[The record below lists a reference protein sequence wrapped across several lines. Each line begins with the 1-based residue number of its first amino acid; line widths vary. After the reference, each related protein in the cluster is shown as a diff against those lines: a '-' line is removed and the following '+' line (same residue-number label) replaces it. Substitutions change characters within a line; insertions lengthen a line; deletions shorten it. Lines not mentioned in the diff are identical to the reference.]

1 MSEQTFVAM
10 DNTGDNM
17 SRLIN
22 YLIIFLLV
30 ALVAAGGS
38 AAYIYFI
45 KGEPVDPTLERS
57 LETWKQAVIDDPAD
71 ALARAN
77 LGATY
82 LDMGRTKDATR
93 ELEAALEIAPDS
105 FAYTYKLGFAY
116 RDNGDYDKAIDMFVR
131 SAELTPEGEKYTAL
145 YEAAAT
151 ARMKGDME
159 AAKGYAGQSIDD
171 NDMIWNS
178 HLLLGQLYEEEGDL
192 EGARKEYQAAARFNP
207 GNEELQQA
215 IARVSGQGNG

>member
-22 YLIIFLLV
+22 YLIVFLLV
-30 ALVAAGGS
+30 ALIVAGGI

-45 KGEPVDPTLERS
+45 KGEPVDPTLQRS
-57 LETWKQAVIDDPAD
+57 LETWKQAVNDDPGD

-82 LDMGRTKDATR
+82 LDMGRTQDAVR

-116 RDNGDYDKAIDMFVR
+116 RDNGDYDEAIDMFVR

-159 AAKGYAGQSIDD
+159 AAKDYAGRSIDD

-207 GNEELQQA
+207 NNEELQQA